1 MKKNQ
6 RTDEELVALYVAGN
20 NDCMEMLINR
30 HKSKIYTA
38 INMVVKDT
46 YIAEDIFQET
56 FIKVI
61 HLLQKGLYTENGKFI
76 SWVIRIARN
85 LAIDHY
91 RVAKK
96 RPTICDSE
104 NHDIFK
110 YMQFSEPNYLENNSQ
125 QYNKNTIRNLIK
137 QLPAEQM
144 EILIL
149 RHYGDLSF
157 KEIAELCNCSINTA
171 LGRMRYAIINLKKMI
186 EEKAISF

>member
-96 RPTICDSE
+96 RPTIYDSE

-110 YMQFSEPNYLENNSQ
+110 YMQFSEPNYLENNSL

>member
-96 RPTICDSE
+96 RPTIYDSE

>member
-30 HKSKIYTA
+30 HKSKIYIA

-96 RPTICDSE
+96 RPTIYDSE

>member
-91 RVAKK
+91 RISKK
-96 RPTICDSE
+96 RPTIYDSE

-110 YMQFSEPNYLENNSQ
+110 YMQFAEPNYLENNSQ
-125 QYNKNTIRNLIK
+125 QYNKDTIRNLIK